1 MRDFFFFDRT
11 PRFFRRNGSV
21 FDESVVLFDEI
32 ADVSTKIFIFVVSKM
47 NTYFICMP

>member
-21 FDESVVLFDEI
+21 FDEFGFLVDEF
-32 ADVSTKIFIFVVSKM
+32 AMVSTKIFIFVVSKM